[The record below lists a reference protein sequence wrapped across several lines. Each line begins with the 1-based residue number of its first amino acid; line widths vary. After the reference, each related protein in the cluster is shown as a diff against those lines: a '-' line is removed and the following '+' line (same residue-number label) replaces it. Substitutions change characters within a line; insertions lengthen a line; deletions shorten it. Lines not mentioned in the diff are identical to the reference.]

1 MDKFDEIRNEI
12 TKPFGGLRGMLA
24 TLERIERNAIAKH
37 DSIELS
43 KDGKTFKIKR
53 PKPYK

>member
-24 TLERIERNAIAKH
+24 TLERIERRAMSQH
-37 DSIELS
+37 DLIELS
-43 KDGKTFKIKR
+43 KDGKTFTIKR